1 MFRKFLT
8 AGMVAAVVLL
18 GSAGIASAEP
28 VRATA
33 MEKTVA
39 KVQPSVVYL
48 DVEWTGWV
56 YDTVLDKYWNN
67 GDPYVLEM
75 SCTGFVIDPEG
86 YIATAGHCVDPENI
100 DDTFSA
106 YGAQELIDLGLS
118 RAFSYDWADR
128 NFRVEGASDTAGGA
142 DYEVQAVWST
152 SSTEPLYDSSGE
164 LNGTPYTAQVVGMS
178 ATDEG
183 DTALLKV
190 DTSEPLPALPLATEE
205 ATVGSDVISVGYP
218 ASVGAVSDATLSN
231 PSFKEGSIS
240 SIRTSGTYPIYE
252 TSAALSGG
260 MSGGPSVNL
269 NGEVVGINSF
279 GISGEVE
286 SFEFIQSA
294 ATLEEVMTDAGVD
307 VKVGEPGTSYRAGL
321 TAYYAGEKNDAV
333 EALTKAT
340 TTAPDLEMADEYL
353 IKAQA
358 LPDPSSPIIPILIG
372 GVVLVV
378 LAGSL
383 SFLVSRRRKKSKGAS
398 GGGYPLPLV
407 PQADVLVPLARTGAY
422 AAQALPSPPSQ
433 LTDAEVVRGVLR
445 EHDAEPAR
453 PLMPV

>member
-1 MFRKFLT
+1 MFRKCLT
-8 AGMVAAVVLL
+8 AGMVAAVALL

-56 YDTVLDKYWNN
+56 YDTVLDKYWND
-67 GDPYVLEM
+67 GDPYVLES

-100 DDTFSA
+100 ADTFSA
-106 YGAQELIDLGLS
+106 YAAQELIDLGLS

-164 LNGTPYTAQVVGMS
+164 LNGTPYAAHVVGMS

-190 DTSEPLPALPLATEE
+190 DAPEPLPALPLATEE

-218 ASVGAVSDATLSN
+218 ASVGEVSDATLSN

-269 NGEVVGINSF
+269 SGEVVGINSF

-286 SFEFIQSA
+286 SFEFIQSV

-321 TAYYAGEKNDAV
+321 SAYYAGEKNDAV

-340 TTAPDLEMADEYL
+340 TTPDFEMADEYL
-353 IKAQA
+353 TKAQA
-358 LPDPSSPIIPILIG
+358 LPDPSSLIIPILIG
-372 GVVLVV
+372 GVALVV

-383 SFLVSRRRKKSKGAS
+383 SFLVSRRRKKSKDAS
-398 GGGYPLPLV
+398 GGGYRLPLV
-407 PQADVLVPLARTGAY
+407 PEADVLVPLARTGSY
-422 AAQALPSPPSQ
+422 AAQALPFPPSQ
-433 LTDAEVVRGVLR
+433 LTDAEVVRGVPR
-445 EHDAEPAR
+445 EHDAEADT